1 MPAPQVRERI
11 EQPLDELYQRHR
23 DTEAEPASYYVSGRG
38 YVSDGS
44 AEGAAETFGV
54 ALASMD
60 GETFGAGD
68 AEMPFPLQSLSKV
81 FVYGLALEDHGRE
94 AVHRHVGVEP
104 SGDAFH
110 TISFDER
117 RHMPHNP
124 MVNAGALATTD
135 LVKGADGEER
145 LERIVDLLRRC
156 AANDTLEPDHAIFE
170 LELATADRNRATAY
184 LMRSEGMI
192 GDDVEGTLALYLQ
205 QCSVKVSARDLAVM
219 AASFANGCVN
229 PVSGEQVLSR
239 RTARDLLT
247 VMYTCGMYDF
257 AGEWAYDVGVPAK
270 SGVSGGIMACIP
282 GKMGAGVFSPGLDPY
297 GNSVRGVNVCHEVS
311 ERLGLHVFATDDE
324 DAMMGP
330 RAGDASLPTYAR
342 SGDAPATGRPD
353 DPR

>member
-44 AEGAAETFGV
+44 AEGAAETFGL
-54 ALASMD
+54 ALASND
-60 GETFGAGD
+60 GEVFGAGD
-68 AEMPFPLQSLSKV
+68 AGVPFPLQSLSKV

-94 AVHRHVGVEP
+94 AVHERVGVEP

-117 RHMPHNP
+117 RHRPHNP

-145 LERIVDLLRRC
+145 LQRILDMLRRC
-156 AANDTLEPDHAIFE
+156 AANDALDVDQDVFE
-170 LELATADRNRATAY
+170 LEMASADRNRATAY

-192 GDDVEGTLALYLQ
+192 GDDVEGTLALYLK

-219 AASFANGCVN
+219 AATFAHGCTN
-229 PVSGEQVLSR
+229 PVTGERVLAR
-239 RTARDLLT
+239 RTTRDVLT

-270 SGVSGGIMACIP
+270 SGVSGGIMATIP
-282 GKMGAGVFSPGLDPY
+282 GKMGIGVFSPGLDPY

-324 DAMMGP
+324 DAMIGP
-330 RAGDASLPTYAR
+330 PTGDAH
-342 SGDAPATGRPD
+342 PAHIRQTG
-353 DPR
+353 

>member
-11 EQPLDELYQRHR
+11 EQRLAELYGRHR
-23 DTEAEPASYYVSGRG
+23 DAEAEVVNCYVSGRG
-38 YVSDGS
+38 YVSLES
-44 AEGAAETFGV
+44 AGRAAETFGV

-117 RHMPHNP
+117 RHIPHNP

-192 GDDVEGTLALYLQ
+192 GDDVEGTLALYLK

-219 AASFANGCVN
+219 AASFANGWRN
-229 PVSGEQVLSR
+229 PARGEQGRSR
-239 RTARDLLT
+239 PAARDLLT

-270 SGVSGGIMACIP
+270 SGVSGGILAAIP
-282 GKMGAGVFSPGLDPY
+282 EKMGVGVFSPGLDAY
-297 GNSVRGVNVCHEVS
+297 GNSVRGVNVCREVS
-311 ERLGLHVFATDDE
+311 ERLGLHVFATEAE

-330 RAGDASLPTYAR
+330 G
-342 SGDAPATGRPD
+342 G
-353 DPR
+353 

>member
-1 MPAPQVRERI
+1 MTSWLPPMLTPEVRERI
-11 EQPLDELYQRHR
+11 NRRLVEMYERHR
-23 DTEAEPASYYVSGRG
+23 DADAEVASYYVSGQG
-38 YVSDGS
+38 YVSGDAAGS
-44 AEGAAETFGV
+44 AAETFGV

-68 AEMPFPLQSLSKV
+68 YNVAFPLQSLSKV

-94 AVHRHVGVEP
+94 AVHQHVGVEP

-117 RHMPHNP
+117 RHIPHNP

-145 LERIVDLLRRC
+145 LARIVDLLRRC
-156 AANDTLEPDHAIFE
+156 AADDTLEPDQQIFD
-170 LELATADRNRATAY
+170 LEVASADRNRATAY
-184 LMRSEGMI
+184 LMRGEGMI
-192 GDDVEGTLALYLQ
+192 GEDVEGTLALYLK
-205 QCSVKVSARDLAVM
+205 QCSVKVTARDLAVM
-219 AASFANGCVN
+219 AATFANGCRN

-239 RTARDLLT
+239 PAARDLLT

-330 RAGDASLPTYAR
+330 PAGD
-342 SGDAPATGRPD
+342 DPAHIRQTG
-353 DPR
+353 

>member
-1 MPAPQVRERI
+1 MLTPEVRQRI
-11 EQPLDELYQRHR
+11 DARLTEMYERHR
-23 DTEAEPASYYVSGRG
+23 HADAPVANYYVSGKG
-38 YVSDGS
+38 YVGEDS
-44 AEGAAETFGV
+44 APGAGATFGV

-68 AEMPFPLQSLSKV
+68 ADVAFPLQSLSKV
-81 FVYGLALEDHGRE
+81 FVYGLALEDHGR
-94 AVHRHVGVEP
+94 ATVHEHVGVEP

-117 RHMPHNP
+117 RHIPHNP

-135 LVKGADGEER
+135 LVKGADADER
-145 LERIVDLLRRC
+145 LDRIVDMLRRC
-156 AANDTLEPDHAIFE
+156 AANDALAPDEEIFE
-170 LELATADRNRATAY
+170 LEMASADRNRATAY

-192 GDDVEGTLALYLQ
+192 GDDVEGTLALYLK

-219 AASFANGCVN
+219 AATFGNGCRN
-229 PVSGEQVLSR
+229 PVSGEQVLAR
-239 RTARDLLT
+239 GTARDLLT

-270 SGVSGGIMACIP
+270 SGVSGGILAAIP
-282 GKMGAGVFSPGLDPY
+282 GKMGVGVFSPGLDAY

-324 DAMMGP
+324 DAMIGP
-330 RAGDASLPTYAR
+330 L
-342 SGDAPATGRPD
+342 
-353 DPR
+353 

>member
-1 MPAPQVRERI
+1 MTAWLPPMLTPEVRERI
-11 EQPLDELYQRHR
+11 NGRLAELYERHR
-23 DTEAEPASYYVSGRG
+23 HADAPVASYYMSGRG
-38 YVSDGS
+38 YVSEGS
-44 AEGAAETFGV
+44 AGTAAETFGV

-60 GETFGAGD
+60 GEIFGAGD
-68 AEMPFPLQSLSKV
+68 AGVAFPLQSLSKV

-94 AVHRHVGVEP
+94 AVHQRVGVEP

-117 RHMPHNP
+117 RHIPHNP
-124 MVNAGALATTD
+124 MVNSGALATTD
-135 LVKGADGEER
+135 LVRGADGDER

-156 AANDTLEPDHAIFE
+156 AANDTLEPDQEIFE
-170 LELATADRNRATAY
+170 LELASADRNRATAY

-192 GDDVEGTLALYLQ
+192 GDDVEGTLALYLK
-205 QCSVKVSARDLAVM
+205 QCSVKVTARDLAVM
-219 AASFANGCVN
+219 AASFANGCRN

-270 SGVSGGIMACIP
+270 SGVSGGIMASIP
-282 GKMGAGVFSPGLDPY
+282 GKMGVGVFSPGLDPY

-311 ERLGLHVFATDDE
+311 ERLGLHVFASDDE
-324 DAMMGP
+324 DAMIGP
-330 RAGDASLPTYAR
+330 ALRR
-342 SGDAPATGRPD
+342 R
-353 DPR
+353 

>member
-1 MPAPQVRERI
+1 VSSWSPPTLSPEVRERVR
-11 EQPLDELYQRHR
+11 QRLAELYVRHR
-23 DTEAEPASYYVSGRG
+23 DAGDEVASYYVSGQG
-38 YVSDGS
+38 YETEARDGT
-44 AEGAAETFGV
+44 AQTFGV

-68 AEMPFPLQSLSKV
+68 IELAFPLQSLSKV

-94 AVHRHVGVEP
+94 AVHTHVGVEP

-117 RHMPHNP
+117 RHIPHNP

-135 LVKGADGEER
+135 LVKGADVEER

-156 AANDTLEPDHAIFE
+156 AANEALEVDYDLFE
-170 LELATADRNRATAY
+170 LEMASADRNRATAY

-192 GDDVEGTLALYLQ
+192 GDDVEGTLALYLK
-205 QCSVKVSARDLAVM
+205 QCSVRVTARDLAVM
-219 AASFANGCVN
+219 AATFANGCVN
-229 PVSGEQVLSR
+229 PVSREQVLPRSV
-239 RTARDLLT
+239 ARDLLT

-270 SGVSGGIMACIP
+270 SGVSGGILAAIP
-282 GKMGAGVFSPGLDPY
+282 GKLGVGVFSPGLDPY
-297 GNSVRGVNVCHEVS
+297 GNSVRGVNVCREVS

-324 DAMMGP
+324 DAMIGP
-330 RAGDASLPTYAR
+330 SDS
-342 SGDAPATGRPD
+342 SGVA
-353 DPR
+353 